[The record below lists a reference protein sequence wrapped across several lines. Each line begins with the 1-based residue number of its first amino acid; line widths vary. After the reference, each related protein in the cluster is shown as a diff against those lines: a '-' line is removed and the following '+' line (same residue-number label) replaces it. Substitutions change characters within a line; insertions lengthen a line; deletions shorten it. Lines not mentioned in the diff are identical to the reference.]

1 LSGRLER
8 PFVIWE
14 IRDAGPVVLVPAAWT
29 AAAAAQFGYLGEQGV
44 FVAHLV
50 MAGFIAF
57 FAVTGWTAMA
67 EGALR
72 AWRLV
77 LVVGLGLTLSGI
89 AGFVIESG
97 GTALHATSLVGWMV
111 LPALGLAYTA
121 RELPAARTVY
131 LGGAVLSLAG
141 SGLFLAG
148 LGAGSDPLAGLG
160 FALVGLGQTAGI
172 VDASTR

>member
-1 LSGRLER
+1 M
-8 PFVIWE
+8 IWQ

-29 AAAAAQFGYLGEQGV
+29 AAAAAHFGYLGEQGM
-44 FVAHLV
+44 FIAHLV
-50 MAGFIAF
+50 MAAFITF

-77 LVVGLGLTLSGI
+77 LVIGLGLTVAGI
-89 AGFVIESG
+89 TGFLVESG
-97 GTALHATSLVGWMV
+97 ETTLHATSLVGWMV
-111 LPALGLAYTA
+111 LPALGLADTA

-141 SGLFLAG
+141 SGLFLAS
-148 LGAGSDPLAGLG
+148 LGAGSDPLAAAG
-160 FALVGLGQTAGI
+160 FALVGVGQTAGI